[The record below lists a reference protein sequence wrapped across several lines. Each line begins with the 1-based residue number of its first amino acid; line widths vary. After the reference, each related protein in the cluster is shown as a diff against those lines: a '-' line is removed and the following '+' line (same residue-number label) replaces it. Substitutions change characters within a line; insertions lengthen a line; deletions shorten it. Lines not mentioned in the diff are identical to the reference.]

1 MLWLIIGYMFLFV
14 FRPFEYWPTL
24 GDYRIE
30 RVYMIVL
37 LIVLFLW
44 RGKRYLPHAINNA
57 ILLFLGI
64 MLVSSVWAFSTGD
77 AYRATFD
84 YFKLV
89 VFYFVILLTIKD
101 ERQLKAFV
109 IAYIAV
115 MFLYVGKSAWEFFV
129 HGRYVYTMGIKR
141 MPGIDITYGD
151 PNSFAASIA
160 YSLPFFWAL
169 VKYRLESPAL
179 RAMLWAYGIV
189 AAVSI
194 VSSGSRSGMVT
205 SLLFLTLVLFGTSRK
220 ITGFTL
226 LLVLLAFVWN
236 VMPLDYQQRFKSAFF
251 RGVGPAAADVS
262 AQGRLAGLK
271 QGYKMFTNS
280 PLLGIGPGNFKYG
293 WDHVAVGMSSHNLY
307 GELMGE
313 TGGLGFLAFFFLVL
327 LIVKTHRSII
337 DGATR
342 FLTVQANAPPASVN
356 TMRLLRLTSTASV
369 QTIVLL
375 LFNGNFGHNLYRYN
389 WLWVG
394 AIGVLSIHFLRR
406 ELQQSGAQR
415 TPRAAPL

>member
-1 MLWLIIGYMFLFV
+1 MLWLVIGYMFLFV

-30 RVYMIVL
+30 RVYMIFL

-44 RGKRYLPHAINNA
+44 RGKRYLSHSINNV
-57 ILLFLGI
+57 ILLFLAV
-64 MLVSSVWAFSTGD
+64 MVVSSVWAFSAAD

-115 MFLYVGKSAWEFFV
+115 MFLYVGKSAWEFFI
-129 HGRYVYTMGIKR
+129 HDRYTWR
-141 MPGIDITYGD
+141 MDIRRMSGIDITYGD

-169 VKYRLESPAL
+169 VKYRLKHPAM
-179 RAMLWAYGIV
+179 RALLWGYGIIAV
-189 AAVSI
+189 VSI
-194 VSSGSRSGMVT
+194 VYSGSRSGMVT
-205 SLLFLTLVLFGTSRK
+205 ALLFLTLVLFGTSRK

-226 LLVLLAFVWN
+226 LLALLAFVWN
-236 VMPLDYQQRFKSAFF
+236 VMPLEYQQRFKSAFF

-293 WDHVAVGMSSHNLY
+293 WDHVAVGPSAHNLY

-313 TGGLGFLAFFFLVL
+313 TGGVGFLAFFTLVI
-327 LIVKTHRSII
+327 LIIRTHRKII
-337 DGATR
+337 DQSLR
-342 FLTVQANAPPASVN
+342 FLAAHANAPPASVT
-356 TMRLLRLTSTASV
+356 TMRLLFLISAASV
-369 QTIVLL
+369 QTVVLL

-394 AIGVLSIHFLRR
+394 AIGVLSVHFMGQ
-406 ELQQSGAQR
+406 ELKRHGATAGTQ
-415 TPRAAPL
+415 PLSR